1 MRMNSTELLWA
12 HISASLVLLPNQS
25 NVSSFYCMMTSIP
38 LIGLEL
44 GCVHIGG
51 KKLIKFLHLAE
62 KVYLLLKMN
71 LFVVLQTR
79 SWNNGNRFILGCCKK
94 RSRSVPKSPHIWGK
108 THARFGKSRWRSIC
122 NIGCTCL
129 QVSLSLWSSNQ
140 HNHTPSQ
147 SVCCIQRQTE
157 FHFLF
162 QTRIHSF
169 CCSDKWWQLVNWS
182 GIQKNKFLGILWKRF
197 PVMVI
202 LVQSMSFIQ
211 RKTIA
216 TIQLSSLVS
225 VYMNAKNSWQWD
237 FPFSM

>member
-108 THARFGKSRWRSIC
+108 THARFGKSGWRSIC

-129 QVSLSLWSSNQ
+129 QVSLSLLIQSTQSHTFTISLLYSKTNGISFFVSNSDSLILLFRQVMAACKLVWNSEKQIPWYFVKEISSDGDLS
-140 HNHTPSQ
+140 T
-147 SVCCIQRQTE
+147 V
-157 FHFLF
+157 
-162 QTRIHSF
+162 
-169 CCSDKWWQLVNWS
+169 D
-182 GIQKNKFLGILWKRF
+182 
-197 PVMVI
+197 VI
-202 LVQSMSFIQ
+202 YP
-211 RKTIA
+211 A
-216 TIQLSSLVS
+216 
-225 VYMNAKNSWQWD
+225 
-237 FPFSM
+237 